1 MDEYLVV
8 IGTFEIDL
16 VCLVKADSDEIA
28 KKIACEKNG
37 RIYNDELKKNTEIT
51 AVKVVYEDGYFQYN
65 QSED

>member
-16 VCLVKADSDEIA
+16 ICLVKADSDEKA

-37 RIYNDELKKNTEIT
+37 KVYNDELKKHSEIT
-51 AVKVVYEDGYFQYN
+51 AIKVIYEDGYFQYDP
-65 QSED
+65 SKD

>member
-16 VCLVKADSDEIA
+16 ICLVKANSDEEA

-37 RIYNDELKKNTEIT
+37 KLYDDELKKRIEIT

-65 QSED
+65 PSED